1 MHPTPALGGYPKMK
15 HSNLLKKMNLEHEAY
30 MGTSWLY
37 RHE

>member
-30 MGTSWLY
+30 MVHQLVIST
-37 RHE
+37 